1 MGDVETGSQSWFL
14 WRCRHGAIP
23 IRCFNYC
30 KQVFSSV
37 SKSAG
42 LLLLGDIGGSY
53 ARFALAEA
61 GSLQFLHLSV
71 VPCPDYASLEL
82 ALDEFLKA
90 HVTGQL
96 AAICVAAAGPVRDQ
110 RISLTNNHWIVDGRS
125 LSQRF
130 GGVPVRLLNDFA
142 AIAWSIPALQGDD
155 LATVGESPTACP
167 WDRDFTVAAIGPGT
181 GLGMAGLLGRDG
193 RLQVVAGE
201 GGNAAFAPESELQ
214 LAVLQQLRK
223 QSEFVSIEQLVSGA
237 GLENLYGA
245 ICSMKALPVSGKS
258 AADIFADAKSGEDA
272 VALQAVELF
281 FEVLGQAAGNLA
293 LTMGA
298 IDGIYIAGG
307 IVPRYREL
315 LLRSKFRAGFENKG
329 RYQAYLQAIPTQL
342 IVHPQPGLLGAG
354 RCAQELLRDDDGHV
368 RALGQSPA

>member
-1 MGDVETGSQSWFL
+1 VGEKTGMM
-14 WRCRHGAIP
+14 
-23 IRCFNYC
+23 
-30 KQVFSSV
+30 
-37 SKSAG
+37 
-42 LLLLGDIGGSY
+42 LLGDIGGSY

-71 VPCPDYASLEL
+71 VPCADYASLEL

-90 HVTGQL
+90 HANSSL
-96 AAICVAAAGPVRDQ
+96 AAICLAAAGPVQDQ
-110 RISLTNNHWIVDGRS
+110 HIRLTNNHWIADGRN
-125 LSQRF
+125 LRQRY
-130 GGVPVRLLNDFA
+130 GGIPVRLLNDFA

-155 LATVGESPTACP
+155 LETIAELPVSTA
-167 WDRDFTVAAIGPGT
+167 WDRDFTVAVIGPGT

-214 LAVLQQLRK
+214 LAVLKELRK
-223 QSEFVSIEQLVSGA
+223 EAEFVSIEQLVSGA
-237 GLENLYGA
+237 GLENLYHA
-245 ICSMKALPVSGKS
+245 ICSMQAKPVSGKS

-272 VALQAVELF
+272 VALQAVDLF
-281 FEVLGQAAGNLA
+281 FEILGQAAGNLA

-315 LLRSKFRAGFENKG
+315 LLQSQFRAGFENKG
-329 RYQAYLQAIPTQL
+329 RYRAYLQAIPTQL

-354 RCAQELLRDDDGHV
+354 RCAQELLRDDDGYV

>member
-1 MGDVETGSQSWFL
+1 MATIWLILD
-14 WRCRHGAIP
+14 
-23 IRCFNYC
+23 
-30 KQVFSSV
+30 QVFSGMSE
-37 SKSAG
+37 SGG

-71 VPCPDYASLEL
+71 VPCTDYASLEL
-82 ALDEFLKA
+82 ALHEFLKVHA
-90 HVTGQL
+90 NSSL
-96 AAICVAAAGPVRDQ
+96 AAICLAAAGPVRDQ

-354 RCAQELLRDDDGHV
+354 RCAQELLHQAAGQDCQ
-368 RALGQSPA
+368 QSPTQE